1 MTQSNFKYSTG
12 QAGESLFVPKKESKP
27 FDPFD
32 IQAASQPI
40 LDALREN
47 KEIEVGNLKR
57 TGDYGLASM
66 RIEHQHEQSLA
77 EHNANV
83 ARINDEYDLE

>member
-12 QAGESLFVPKKESKP
+12 QAGSTLFDPKKESKP

-40 LDALREN
+40 LDALRQN
-47 KEIEVGNLKR
+47 KEVEIGNLER
-57 TGDYGLASM
+57 TGNYGLESM
-66 RIEHQHEQSLA
+66 RTEHANA
-77 EHNANV
+77 E
-83 ARINDEYDLE
+83 

>member
-12 QAGESLFVPKKESKP
+12 QAGSTLFEPKKESKP

-40 LDALREN
+40 LDALKEN
-47 KEIEVGNLKR
+47 KQIEVDNLGRSFSK
-57 TGDYGLASM
+57 T
-66 RIEHQHEQSLA
+66 
-77 EHNANV
+77 
-83 ARINDEYDLE
+83 